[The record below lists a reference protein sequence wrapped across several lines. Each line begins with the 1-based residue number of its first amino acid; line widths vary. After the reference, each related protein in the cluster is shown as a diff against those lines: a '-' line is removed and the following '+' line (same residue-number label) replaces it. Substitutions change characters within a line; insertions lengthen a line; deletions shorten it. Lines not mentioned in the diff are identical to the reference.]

1 MTRTSL
7 ALIEL
12 FSAIPDFRQ
21 ARGTRPPL
29 PAILALAAAAM
40 LCGYR
45 SYSAIA
51 EWGRNYGQALAAALG
66 FTSGKTPCAATLHTI
81 FRHLDKPAFEDHL
94 GRWAEDV
101 LGATATAE
109 LEAEAIDGKS
119 LRGSQ
124 KQGAIGAH
132 LLSAVSH
139 RLGPT
144 PGQKGV
150 PEKTN
155 EIGAA
160 NELLAGLIFNGRGI
174 TIDAPLSPKKLAEA
188 ILEPG

>member
-1 MTRTSL
+1 MTRSSL
-7 ALIEL
+7 ALTEV

-21 ARGTRPPL
+21 ARGKRHPL

-51 EWGRNYGQALAAALG
+51 EWGRNYGQTLAAALG
-66 FTSGKTPCAATLHTI
+66 FKNGKTPCAATLHTI
-81 FRHLDKPAFEDHL
+81 FGRLDKQRFEARL
-94 GRWAEDV
+94 GTWAEAV
-101 LGATATAE
+101 LAATPTAE

-139 RLGPT
+139 RLGLT
-144 PGQKGV
+144 LGQRAV

-160 NELLAGLIFNGRGI
+160 NELLAGLILDSA
-174 TIDAPLSPKKLAEA
+174 TVVL
-188 ILEPG
+188 